1 MSNKIKIMPLLLI
14 VLFLLF
20 PYESVSASPLI
31 DLKIGEN
38 GDLSSSV
45 DIFII
50 VTLLSFLPALI
61 ISLTVYI
68 KIVMVLSLTR
78 QALGTMTSPPNIV
91 ITGISLI
98 LTLFIMMPIIN
109 VINEVAYQPYKAK
122 EITFMDGLEKA
133 SVPLK
138 EFMVN
143 NADEGHIEM
152 FAKVAEVE
160 ITTKESVPFLVASA
174 ANVTTQVTEALGLAA
189 VLMIAFVVID
199 LIIGTILMLLGM
211 FMLPPQM
218 ISLPVKIIVFLAAG
232 GFEMIFEILI
242 KGVVI

>member
-1 MSNKIKIMPLLLI
+1 MKKKVVFLG
-14 VLFLLF
+14 LFLCLF
-20 PYESVSASPLI
+20 AFPIEVANASPLI
-31 DLKIGEN
+31 DLNIGQS

-50 VTLLSFLPALI
+50 ITLLSFLPALI
-61 ISLTVYI
+61 ISMTVYI

-78 QALGTMTSPPNIV
+78 QALGTASSPPNIV
-91 ITGISLI
+91 ITGISMI
-98 LTLFIMMPIIN
+98 LTLFIMMP
-109 VINEVAYQPYKAK
+109 VITQVKEVAYEPYKAQ
-122 EITFMDGLEKA
+122 EINFTEGLSKAAVPIKKFMID
-133 SVPLK
+133 
-138 EFMVN
+138 

-152 FAKVAEVE
+152 FAKIADVE
-160 ITTKESVPFLVASA
+160 ITDKKSVPFLVASA

-218 ISLPVKIIVFLAAG
+218 ISLPIKIIVFLAAG
-232 GFEMIFEILI
+232 GFEMVFEMLL

>member
-1 MSNKIKIMPLLLI
+1 MANKLKIVPLLL
-14 VLFLLF
+14 FLMFFLI
-20 PYESVSASPLI
+20 PGGSASANLI
-31 DLKIGEN
+31 DLKVGQS

-45 DIFII
+45 DVFII
-50 VTLLSFLPALI
+50 ITMLSFLHALI
-61 ISLTVYI
+61 ISMTVYI

-78 QALGTMTSPPNIV
+78 QALGTMSSPPNIV
-91 ITGISLI
+91 ITGMSLI
-98 LTLFIMMPIIN
+98 LTLFIMMPVITIIN
-109 VINEVAYQPYKAK
+109 EEAYKPYKAS
-122 EITFMDGLEKA
+122 EITFIEGLEKA

-143 NADEGHIEM
+143 NADEDHIEM
-152 FAKVAEVE
+152 FAKMAKAE

-199 LIIGTILMLLGM
+199 LVIGTILMLLGM

-242 KGVVI
+242 KGVII